1 MCNWSEKKFA
11 VSYNRKRIVC
21 GCLLIPSYLRM
32 HPACQQA
39 IDQVQMIEA
48 TMHNKSRFIDA
59 GDAKRV
65 YQTRDWRLFC
75 RLDKTNNSEMTAK
88 KSGHSPRR
96 NVKFRLNTYAHR
108 GRRIRRIFKIRMRK
122 VIILISHF
130 TSNSHKDARFLIL
143 LCPT

>member
-48 TMHNKSRFIDA
+48 KMHNKSRFIDA

-75 RLDKTNNSEMTAK
+75 RLDKTNNQREDGEEAAT
-88 KSGHSPRR
+88 HHEE
-96 NVKFRLNTYAHR
+96 T
-108 GRRIRRIFKIRMRK
+108 
-122 VIILISHF
+122 
-130 TSNSHKDARFLIL
+130 
-143 LCPT
+143 